1 MTINQISELNTKEQS
16 LTRYFVELAMED
28 DKPSITVSV
37 NTLCKEL
44 NINIKD
50 ERNKHEALTEALVNI
65 ISVPTVAAGKQIPF
79 IEGWEL
85 DTEKAVLSFSPE
97 YLANKDEAN
106 IYLLNFVCNPNKMS
120 FMLT

>member
-120 FMLT
+120 FILT